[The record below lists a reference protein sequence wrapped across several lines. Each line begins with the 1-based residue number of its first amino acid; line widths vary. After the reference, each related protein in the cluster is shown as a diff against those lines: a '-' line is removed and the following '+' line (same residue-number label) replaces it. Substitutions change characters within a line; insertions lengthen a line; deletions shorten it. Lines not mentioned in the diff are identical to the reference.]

1 MVINEPRIDYVIER
15 NSSEPVT
22 TSCRELYRVDE
33 FVQLPEFSYL
43 TRSSLR
49 HLIFNSQPR
58 YSASGDKLHGNGLV
72 EAGAI
77 IRIGRRVLIDAARFR
92 EWTHSQRE
100 VLAKA

>member
-1 MVINEPRIDYVIER
+1 MQIENTPNLTPLILLPR
-15 NSSEPVT
+15 T
-22 TSCRELYRVDE
+22 LYRVDE
-33 FVQLPEFSYL
+33 LVQLPEFSYL

-58 YSASGDKLHGNGLV
+58 YSASSDTVHGNGLV

-92 EWTHSQRE
+92 EWTHNQRE
-100 VLAKA
+100 VLAQA

>member
-1 MVINEPRIDYVIER
+1 MQIETAHNETPIVAVQR
-15 NSSEPVT
+15 T
-22 TSCRELYRVDE
+22 LYRVDE

-49 HLIFNSQPR
+49 HLSFNGQPR
-58 YSASGDKLHGNGLV
+58 YSASGDMVHGNGLV

-92 EWTHSQRE
+92 EWTHNQRE
-100 VLAKA
+100 VLAQA